1 MMKKALENIED
12 SDLLARLN
20 HSFKSLS
27 KGQKQIA
34 SFILENNDK
43 AAFITA
49 SKMGRIVGVSEST
62 VVRFA
67 YTLGYDGYPEL
78 QKSLQELIRNKLTS
92 VQRIKL
98 TPDMS
103 QNDVLKSVLKADM
116 SNIRSTIDAIDN
128 TVFNAVVDQL
138 FESKKVY
145 IIGIRSASPLAQLL
159 AYYLGMMLDNI
170 VLVSSSIGDIYESL
184 FRIDE
189 DDACFGIS
197 FPRYSARTIEALKFA
212 KSRKAHIIA
221 LTDSTFSP
229 IAEIADLSLIA
240 KSDMASF
247 ADSLVAPLSLINA
260 LIVACSLRR
269 KEDVYMRF
277 SQLEALWGSQRIY
290 ASGAGESDRL

>member
-1 MMKKALENIED
+1 MRKAIDNSEE
-12 SDLLARLN
+12 SDLLVRLN

-34 SFILENNDK
+34 SFILENYDK

-98 TPDMS
+98 TSDMN

-116 SNIRSTIDAIDN
+116 SNIRATIDSIDN
-128 TVFNAVVDQL
+128 ATFNSVVDE
-138 FESKKVY
+138 FFTAERVF
-145 IIGIRSASPLAQLL
+145 IMGIRSSSPLAQLL
-159 AYYLGMMLDNI
+159 AYYLGFILDNV
-170 VLVSSSIGDIYESL
+170 VLVNSSIGDVYESII
-184 FRIDE
+184 RIGEADV
-189 DDACFGIS
+189 CVGIS
-197 FPRYSARTIEALKFA
+197 FPRYSTRTIDALRFA
-212 KSRKAHIIA
+212 KSKGARIVA
-221 LTDSTFSP
+221 LTDSSFSP
-229 IAEIADLSLIA
+229 IAELADYSLTA

-269 KEDVYMRF
+269 KEDVYARF
-277 SQLEALWGSQRIY
+277 NQLEALWGSHRIY
-290 ASGAGESDRL
+290 VTGESDRL

>member
-1 MMKKALENIED
+1 MKKSLENMED

-34 SFILENNDK
+34 SFILENYDK

-98 TPDMS
+98 TSDMS
-103 QNDVLKSVLKADM
+103 QNDVLKIVLKADM
-116 SNIRSTIDAIDN
+116 SNIRSTIDSIDN
-128 TVFNAVVDQL
+128 TTFNAVVERL
-138 FESKKVY
+138 FTSKKVY

-159 AYYLGMMLDNI
+159 AYYLGMMMDNI

-189 DDACFGIS
+189 NDACFGIS
-197 FPRYSARTIEALKFA
+197 FPRYSARTIDALKFA
-212 KSRKAHIIA
+212 KSRNAHIIA

-229 IAEIADLSLIA
+229 IAELADLSLIA

-269 KEDVYMRF
+269 KEDVYARF

-290 ASGAGESDRL
+290 ASGTGESDRL

>member
-1 MMKKALENIED
+1 MKKTSDSTED
-12 SDLLARLN
+12 NDLLAKLN

-34 SFILENNDK
+34 SFILDNYDK

-98 TPDMS
+98 TSDMN

-116 SNIRSTIDAIDN
+116 ANIRATIDSIDN
-128 TVFNAVVDQL
+128 ATFNRVVDAL
-138 FESKKVY
+138 FEARKIY
-145 IIGIRSASPLAQLL
+145 IIGIRSSSTLAQLL
-159 AYYLGMMLDNI
+159 AHYLGMMLDDV
-170 VLVSSSIGDIYESL
+170 VLVGSSIGDVYESL
-184 FRIDE
+184 IRVTDE
-189 DDACFGIS
+189 DVCIGIS
-197 FPRYSARTIEALKFA
+197 FPRYSTRTIESLKFA
-212 KSRKAHIIA
+212 KSKGAHIVAI
-221 LTDSTFSP
+221 TDSTFSP
-229 IAEIADLSLIA
+229 IAEIAQDALIA

-260 LIVACSLRR
+260 IIVACSLRR
-269 KEDVYMRF
+269 KEDVYARF
-277 SQLEALWGSQRIY
+277 SQLESLWGSQKIY
-290 ASGAGESDRL
+290 VTGENNRL